1 VWCSCSL
8 ISIPN
13 NYDYLYPISQISSII
28 SSTQRSSLISVSTY
42 DVFSLLNLQRE
53 EIRTNPYL
61 FYEQLRNQDPVHWD
75 EELGFWVLSRYAE
88 IESLYTDDRFSRA
101 QGLMRGFQ
109 RLSAPER
116 KIVQPVYHSFS
127 KTVFYADPPYHTHL
141 RGLMNHAFTPRR
153 VERLRSYIQD
163 TVDALLDGAQGKGGV
178 VDVIQ
183 DLAYP
188 LPVMVISELL
198 GLPVSDRDR
207 FKRWSDD
214 LFAILGTV
222 RHKPAYLLERAAHS
236 LSEMT
241 DYVKDLSHKRRETPE
256 DDLLTALLSVT
267 VAEDLDCPHPHN
279 STLPRA
285 TAALMREPNAHASS
299 ILTEEELVSN
309 INILLST
316 GHETTTHLIG
326 NGLLAL
332 LQHPDQ
338 LEQLQSQP
346 SLLES
351 AIEEML
357 RYDNPVQITYR
368 SALEDANIHG
378 KLIRKG
384 DLVNSI
390 IGSANRDPQRF
401 SNPDRFDMTRNEGR
415 HLGFGLGIH
424 FCIGA
429 PLVRLE
435 AEIVFET
442 ILRRF
447 PRISLAAETLEW
459 QEHPIFRGLKSL
471 PVNL

>member
-1 VWCSCSL
+1 VFK
-8 ISIPN
+8 N
-13 NYDYLYPISQISSII
+13 DA
-28 SSTQRSSLISVSTY
+28 
-42 DVFSLLNLQRE
+42 FSLLNLQRE
-53 EIRTNPYL
+53 EIRTNPYP

-75 EELGFWVLSRYAE
+75 EELGFWVLTRYAD
-88 IESLYTDDRFSRA
+88 IDSLYTDDRFSRA

-109 RLSAPER
+109 RLSQSER
-116 KIVQPVYHSFS
+116 EVVEPVYHSFS

-153 VERLRSYIQD
+153 VERLRPNIQGV
-163 TVDALLDGAQGKGGV
+163 VDELLGAAQGKGGP
-178 VDVIQ
+178 VDVIH

-188 LPVMVISELL
+188 LPVMVIAELL
-198 GLPVSDRDR
+198 GLPASDRDR
-207 FKRWSDD
+207 FKQWSDD

-222 RHKPAYLLERAAHS
+222 RQKSSDLLERAAQS
-236 LSEMT
+236 LHEMT
-241 DYVKDLSHKRRETPE
+241 DYVKDLSHKRRASPR

-267 VAEDLDCPHPHN
+267 EEEDLDCPYP
-279 STLPRA
+279 
-285 TAALMREPNAHASS
+285 HASS
-299 ILTEEELVSN
+299 SPHATGEMIREREASSTLTEEELVSN

-332 LQHPDQ
+332 LQHP
-338 LEQLQSQP
+338 EQMQHLQAQP
-346 SLLES
+346 SLLAP

-368 SALEDANIHG
+368 SASDDANIKG

-390 IGSANRDPQRF
+390 LGSANRDPQRF
-401 SNPDRFDMTRNEGR
+401 SSPDRFDITRNEGR
-415 HLGFGLGIH
+415 HLGFGIGIH

-442 ILRRF
+442 LLRRF
-447 PRISLAAETLEW
+447 PRIRLATETLEW
-459 QEHPIFRGLKSL
+459 QEHPIFRGLKAL

>member
-1 VWCSCSL
+1 MFTH
-8 ISIPN
+8 
-13 NYDYLYPISQISSII
+13 D
-28 SSTQRSSLISVSTY
+28 T
-42 DVFSLLNLQRE
+42 FSLLNLQRE
-53 EIRTNPYL
+53 EIRTNPYP

-75 EELGFWVLSRYAE
+75 EELGFWVLSRYTE

-109 RLSAPER
+109 RLPAPER

-153 VERLRSYIQD
+153 VERLRSYIQA
-163 TVDALLDGAQGKGGV
+163 TVDELLDEAQSNGDV
-178 VDVIQ
+178 VDVIR

-198 GLPVSDRDR
+198 GLPASDRDR
-207 FKRWSDD
+207 FKKWSDD

-222 RHKPAYLLERAAHS
+222 RHKTTDLLERAAQS

-241 DYVKDLSHKRRETPE
+241 EYVKDLSHKRRETPE

-267 VAEDLDCPHPHN
+267 AEEDLDCRHPHS
-279 STLPRA
+279 STS
-285 TAALMREPNAHASS
+285 AHASS

-338 LEQLQSQP
+338 MERLQSQP
-346 SLLES
+346 ALLEL

-401 SNPDRFDMTRNEGR
+401 SNPDRFDITRNEGR

-435 AEIVFET
+435 AEVVFET
-442 ILRRF
+442 LLRRF
-447 PRISLAAETLEW
+447 PQISLWTETLEW

-471 PVNL
+471 PVHL